1 MVARRTTL
9 AACTAILLVSPG
21 PAFAEPGPP
30 HRWKTLEIPGK
41 APNTY
46 TVQPDGVIAV
56 ESRAAVSILYK
67 ELDIEDRQGHRLTW
81 RWLVER
87 SVPATDLGR
96 RGADD
101 RDLAVHVWF
110 SEGGE
115 TAGWPR
121 RVYAWA
127 LGAIGFPPIGRT
139 LTYVWG
145 GAAERGDRLANP
157 HPETEGAIIV
167 LRPSGTEEN
176 RWFSEA
182 VDVVADYRRA
192 FGEPA
197 PPPKF
202 IAVSTD
208 SDDTGSVSLGRIA
221 DLKLTVAPGRPRTLS
236 DAR

>member
-1 MVARRTTL
+1 MFAKLTAL
-9 AACTAILLVSPG
+9 AACTAILVVSSG
-21 PAFAEPGPP
+21 PVFAQSGPSQE
-30 HRWKTLEIPGK
+30 WQVLEIPGK

-46 TVQPDGVIAV
+46 TVQPDGVIAI
-56 ESRAAVSILYK
+56 ESRAAVSFLYK
-67 ELDIEDRQGHRLTW
+67 ELDVEDRQGRRLTW

-87 SVPATDLGR
+87 SVPATDLGK

-110 SEGGE
+110 SDGGE
-115 TAGWPR
+115 SADWSR
-121 RVYAWA
+121 RLYAWA

-145 GAAERGDRLANP
+145 GDARRGDRLANP
-157 HPETEGAIIV
+157 HPETDGAIIV
-167 LRPSGTEEN
+167 LRPSGTAEN
-176 RWFSEA
+176 RWFSES
-182 VDVVADYRRA
+182 VDVLSDYRRA

-197 PPPKF
+197 REPKF
-202 IAVSTD
+202 IAVSSD

-221 DLKLTVAPGRPRTLS
+221 DLRLTATTDRTQALS